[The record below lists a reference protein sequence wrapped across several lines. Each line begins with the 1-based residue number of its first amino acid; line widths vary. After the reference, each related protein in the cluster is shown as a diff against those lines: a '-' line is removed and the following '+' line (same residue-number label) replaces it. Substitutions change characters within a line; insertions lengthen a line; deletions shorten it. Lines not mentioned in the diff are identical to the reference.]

1 MNQFRIAGALTLA
14 GLLVALAV
22 PSVPAAAQRPAPLT
36 PGLLRVCA
44 DPENMPLS
52 NQKGEGLENKVAELL
67 ARTWNSRLEYV
78 WWAAPRGLSRML
90 NGQYCDVL
98 IQAPAGYELAGVTR
112 PYYRTGYV
120 IVTRRD
126 RGLDIRSLDDPRLKT
141 LKIGVHVYANDA
153 ENSPPAMALSAHGV
167 VGNLVGFGTVYT
179 GGQDH
184 PEDIVK
190 AVVDGK
196 VDLAIVWGPIAGY
209 YAKQLGADLV
219 LTPLEDDSV
228 SGIPFQFSMGMATRR
243 RERALRDSLQHFLDA
258 NGPALHAILQEYGVP
273 LLPLPADTVRRVGAA
288 TPAP

>member
-1 MNQFRIAGALTLA
+1 MNQFLVGRARVLA
-14 GLLVALAV
+14 GLLAALSIPA
-22 PSVPAAAQRPAPLT
+22 SQAAAQRPAPLT

-44 DPENMPLS
+44 DPENMPFS

-167 VGNLVGFGTVYT
+167 VGNLVGFGTVYV

-190 AVVDGK
+190 AVVDGT

-243 RERALRDSLQHFLDA
+243 RERALRDSLQQFLDA
-258 NGPALHAILQEYGVP
+258 NGPALRAILQEYGVP
-273 LLPLPADTVRRVGAA
+273 LLPIPADTARRVGAA

>member
-1 MNQFRIAGALTLA
+1 MNPIRVAGALALA
-14 GLLVALAV
+14 GLLAALAI

-44 DPENMPLS
+44 DPENMPFS

-167 VGNLVGFGTVYT
+167 VGNLVGFGTVYL

-243 RERALRDSLQHFLDA
+243 RERALRDSLQQFLDA
-258 NGPALHAILQEYGVP
+258 NGPALRAILQDFGVP
-273 LLPLPADTVRRVGAA
+273 LLPLPADTARRVGAA

>member
-1 MNQFRIAGALTLA
+1 MNRIRVAGALALA
-14 GLLVALAV
+14 GLLAALAI

-44 DPENMPLS
+44 DPENMPFS

-167 VGNLVGFGTVYT
+167 VGNLVGFGTVYL

-243 RERALRDSLQHFLDA
+243 RERALRDSLQQFLDA
-258 NGPALHAILQEYGVP
+258 NGPALRAILQDFGVP
-273 LLPLPADTVRRVGAA
+273 LLPLPADTARRVGAA

>member
-1 MNQFRIAGALTLA
+1 MKLSLVARAPALA
-14 GLLVALAV
+14 GLLAALAL
-22 PSVPAAAQRPAPLT
+22 PAAPLGAQRPAPLT

-44 DPENMPLS
+44 DPENMPFS
-52 NQKGEGLENKVAELL
+52 NQKGEGLENKLAELL

-78 WWAAPRGLSRML
+78 WWAAPRGLARML
-90 NGQYCDVL
+90 NGLYCDVL

-112 PYYRTGYV
+112 PYYRTSYV

-167 VGNLVGFGTVYT
+167 VGNLVGFGTVFV
-179 GGQDH
+179 GGHDH
-184 PEDIVK
+184 PEDIIK
-190 AVVDGK
+190 AVIDGT

-243 RERALRDSLQHFLDA
+243 RERALRDSLQRFLDA
-258 NGPALHAILQEYGVP
+258 KGSEVRGILEEFGVP
-273 LLPLPADTVRRVGAA
+273 LLSLPADTARRVGAL